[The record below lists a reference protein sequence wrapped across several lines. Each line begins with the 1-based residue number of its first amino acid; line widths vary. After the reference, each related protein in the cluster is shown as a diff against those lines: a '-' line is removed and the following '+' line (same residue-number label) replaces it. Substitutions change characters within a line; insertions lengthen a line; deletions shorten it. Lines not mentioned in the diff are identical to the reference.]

1 VIEKVFYLQ
10 AGLCYLLII
19 QFREATALN
28 SPKLKEQIESKLKVY
43 IKRFIRYSSFSHLTA
58 ERKEILAGTFVYLK
72 DDHDLIP
79 DDVPNIG
86 YLDDLMVFVE
96 AAKHFISTGAPIS
109 GVCNAEEVLED
120 LQFVQRNAGLMFG
133 DSHFSIETIKK
144 LGQKHS
150 EELTT
155 LAQEIKSKYTDLG
168 DLEND

>member
-1 VIEKVFYLQ
+1 M
-10 AGLCYLLII
+10 
-19 QFREATALN
+19 N
-28 SPKLKEQIESKLKVY
+28 STKLKEQIESKLKIY

-72 DDHDLIP
+72 DDHDMIP

-120 LQFVQRNAGLMFG
+120 IQFIQRNSGLMFG
-133 DSHFSIETIKK
+133 DLHFSINTIKS
-144 LGQKHS
+144 LGHKHL
-150 EELTT
+150 EELPS
-155 LAQEIKSKYTDLG
+155 LAQEIKQKYAELG
-168 DLEND
+168 DLDND

>member
-1 VIEKVFYLQ
+1 M
-10 AGLCYLLII
+10 
-19 QFREATALN
+19 N

-96 AAKHFISTGAPIS
+96 AAKHFISTGAPVA
-109 GVCNAEEVLED
+109 GVCNAEEVLDD
-120 LQFVQRNAGLMFG
+120 LHFVQRNAGLMFG
-133 DSHFSIETIKK
+133 DSHFSIDTIKK
-144 LGQKHS
+144 LGHKHIG
-150 EELTT
+150 ELST
-155 LAQEIKSKYTDLG
+155 LAEEIKSKYAELG
-168 DLEND
+168 DLENE